1 MTNDIYKMANDL
13 VQRNLRRSRSLTDFM
28 EYRKQQLHSDPALQ
42 NINKPGGFRRYFV
55 HQNGS
60 NTPSEDG
67 YASPLQR
74 YSSMMDHDV
83 DNLNSPREYKR
94 TRHFLEFLAM
104 AHIGI
109 FDNFAG
115 EDLEDTDDD
124 VPVEDEEQARLLP
137 VSNRQVVVAGSTNER
152 TPLLRRKSSH
162 MADKGTASE
171 TKAIF
176 LLLKAF
182 IGSGVLFLPRA
193 FSNGGLLFSFISM
206 WAMGAIS
213 LFSFLLL
220 IECKDH
226 VSGSYGDLGGV
237 LYGPW
242 MRRLVLF
249 SVSISQMGFVA
260 AGTTFIAEN
269 VQQVFAAVSHNA
281 IHPSVE
287 SIVTVTAL
295 LMIPLCLIRNI
306 AKLSLSAVISDF
318 LILFGLLTLL
328 YYDVLNLFF
337 TEDPEKKH
345 RVITPG
351 PGIYWF
357 FNSAHFSVFVGT
369 CVYSFEGVGLIIP
382 IRDAMARKERF
393 PFVLTLV
400 MFLVACILSVIGSMG
415 YLAFGSNVKTVAL
428 LNLPDGPLI
437 STIQA
442 LYVIAILLSNVITI
456 FPSIRIIEQA
466 VFQSKT
472 GKYNMAVK
480 WEKNT
485 LRTVVVIVTCLVA
498 YGGAS
503 DLDKF
508 VSLVGSVCCCPL
520 SLIFPP
526 LFHLRAVPALPKW
539 RYIADYTLILFGTV
553 VMVFTMYN
561 TAKQWVNGS

>member
-1 MTNDIYKMANDL
+1 MPLAPELPQTEDFDTTFHAPISDGELVDIIQQHLILGGEPLTVTQSQGSFQRPTSIASPRIDSDRNEIEGVVTPFHLPGTAMTNDIYKMANDL
-13 VQRNLRRSRSLTDFM
+13 VQRNLRRSRSLTDLM

-124 VPVEDEEQARLLP
+124 IPVEDEEQARLLP

-249 SVSISQMGFVA
+249 SVSISQ
-260 AGTTFIAEN
+260 
-269 VQQVFAAVSHNA
+269 VSH
-281 IHPSVE
+281 SVKKLGSDE
-287 SIVTVTAL
+287 VNLFAFSL
-295 LMIPLCLIRNI
+295 LMPYMF
-306 AKLSLSAVISDF
+306 F
-318 LILFGLLTLL
+318 L
-328 YYDVLNLFF
+328 
-337 TEDPEKKH
+337 
-345 RVITPG
+345 
-351 PGIYWF
+351 
-357 FNSAHFSVFVGT
+357 
-369 CVYSFEGVGLIIP
+369 
-382 IRDAMARKERF
+382 
-393 PFVLTLV
+393 
-400 MFLVACILSVIGSMG
+400 
-415 YLAFGSNVKTVAL
+415 
-428 LNLPDGPLI
+428 DG
-437 STIQA
+437 
-442 LYVIAILLSNVITI
+442 
-456 FPSIRIIEQA
+456 
-466 VFQSKT
+466 
-472 GKYNMAVK
+472 
-480 WEKNT
+480 
-485 LRTVVVIVTCLVA
+485 
-498 YGGAS
+498 
-503 DLDKF
+503 
-508 VSLVGSVCCCPL
+508 
-520 SLIFPP
+520 
-526 LFHLRAVPALPKW
+526 
-539 RYIADYTLILFGTV
+539 
-553 VMVFTMYN
+553 
-561 TAKQWVNGS
+561 